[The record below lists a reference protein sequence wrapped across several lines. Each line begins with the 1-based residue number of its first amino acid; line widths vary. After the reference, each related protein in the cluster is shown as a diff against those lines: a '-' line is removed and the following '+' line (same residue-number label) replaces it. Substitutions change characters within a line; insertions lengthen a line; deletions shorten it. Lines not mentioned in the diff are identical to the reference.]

1 MTDFPTCSPRLALFV
16 LSSLLWSC
24 GGAPPTQAAREESSV
39 KPGINQQFLE
49 AKDAASF
56 AQRFETESREI
67 FSQRDQIVAAIG
79 LKPGQSVADV
89 GAGTGLFLESF
100 ATAVG
105 SSGKVYAVD
114 LAPAMVAWI
123 GQRIRKEG
131 WTNVS
136 PVRCSERSVELP
148 PDSVDVM
155 FVCDTYHHF
164 EYPQST
170 LATMFA
176 ALRSGGEL
184 VIVDFHRIEG
194 TTRTWILEHV
204 RAGEDVVRR
213 EIETAGFQFVESR
226 HDLLVENWFARY
238 RKP

>member
-1 MTDFPTCSPRLALFV
+1 MTDFLPCSSRLALLLLPWV
-16 LSSLLWSC
+16 LWSC
-24 GGAPPTQAAREESSV
+24 AGSSPTPTARDEASV

-67 FSQRDQIVAAIG
+67 YSQRDQIVAAIG
-79 LKPGQSVADV
+79 LKPGQAVADV
-89 GAGTGLFLESF
+89 GAGTGLFLEPF

-105 SSGKVYAVD
+105 SNGKVYAVD

-136 PVRCSERSVELP
+136 PVRCTERSVELP

-194 TTRTWILEHV
+194 KTRQWILDHV
-204 RAGEDVVRR
+204 RAGEEIVRR
-213 EIETAGFQFVESR
+213 EIESAGFQFVESR